1 MKYGT
6 TLGPFA
12 GRIEESA
19 DEFAFVE
26 LALGPGGVRLADL
39 DTKNISDRLEAAGLD
54 LTVHLPGRLPLATTI
69 PEYDDASRQYA
80 SRLLD
85 AAAELGAEKAVLHAT
100 TAHPNDDEHLTAV
113 QSQLASIAEIGTN
126 RDVEIVVENVGQ
138 LETGVGLD
146 ELTRLADN
154 LELSVCFD
162 VGHAFL
168 ECGQTKTEAFLDN
181 LGGRVSHIHLHDVR
195 SRGDTHLPVG
205 AGELTYEP
213 LARSLTDAGFDG
225 TIAVEVFTD
234 DLPLLRDSASRF
246 ASLLK

>member
-6 TLGPFA
+6 TLGPFVD
-12 GRIEESA
+12 RIEESA
-19 DEFAFVE
+19 NEFAFVE
-26 LALGPGGVRLADL
+26 IALGPGGVRLADL
-39 DTKNISDRLEAAGLD
+39 DIKNISDRLEAADLD

-69 PEYDDASRQYA
+69 PEYDEASRQYA

-100 TAHPNDDEHLTAV
+100 ASNPNNDEHLTV
-113 QSQLASIAEIGTN
+113 VRSQLTSIAEIGTT
-126 RDVEIVVENVGQ
+126 RDVEVVVENVGQ

-146 ELTRLADN
+146 ELTQIADN

-168 ECGQTKTEAFLDN
+168 ECGQTKTKEFLDKF
-181 LGGRVSHIHLHDVR
+181 GRQVSHVHLHDVR

-213 LARSLTDAGFDG
+213 LARSLTEVGFDE

-234 DLPLLRDSASRF
+234 DLPLIRDSATRF
-246 ASLLK
+246 SSLLK